1 MSDEGATQ
9 EQMKVEGAALL
20 HSIIKRRQEEQDARE
35 PNPLMPRQQDN
46 ATPRFTVPENGQAS
60 SRYIQSDGTVIFTT
74 RDVNAPPPPTP
85 GRTITMDIH
94 SFVSFFQTMRPSHR
108 PITVAGFVAAENIV
122 AAGVELAGHTL
133 TRDDRLQITRS
144 LTQLEEFM
152 QAWPDLEALVLEYT
166 YIMLRNKHVTH
177 EQAADDAT
185 VMLGVFISRDA
196 WRMRVKKWA
205 KLQNLPPVEQR
216 KRKSTA

>member
-46 ATPRFTVPENGQAS
+46 GTSRFTVHDNGQVS
-60 SRYIQSDGTVIFTT
+60 SHYIQSDGTVLFTT
-74 RDVNAPPPPTP
+74 RDVDGPHPTS
-85 GRTITMDIH
+85 GRTITMGIH
-94 SFVSFFQTMRPSHR
+94 TFVSFFQTMRPSHR
-108 PITVAGFVAAENIV
+108 TITGAGFVAAENIV
-122 AAGVELAGHTL
+122 AAGVELAGYTL
-133 TRDDRLQITRS
+133 TRDARLQITRS
-144 LTQLEEFM
+144 LAQLEEFM
-152 QAWPDLEALVLEYT
+152 QAWPDLEDLVLEYT
-166 YIMLRNKHVTH
+166 YIMLRNKHLTH
-177 EQAADDAT
+177 DLAADDAT

-205 KLQNLPPVEQR
+205 KLHELPPVEQR
-216 KRKSTA
+216 IRKPRV